1 MTPHL
6 VSRLRSRVSGRD
18 RVRSLSAGFTLI
30 EVLVVIVIIGL
41 LVGLVG
47 PRVFSQLSDAKQ
59 RTAKIQIQSFASGLD
74 LFALDV
80 GRYPTTGE
88 SLQALYV
95 KPGNIAGWNGP
106 YLRGN
111 GVPMD
116 PWGRP
121 YLYRSPGQGR
131 PFEIVSHGAS
141 AREDGSTDIVSWRD

>member
-1 MTPHL
+1 M
-6 VSRLRSRVSGRD
+6 
-18 RVRSLSAGFTLI
+18 
-30 EVLVVIVIIGL
+30 VIVIIGL

-95 KPGNIAGWNGP
+95 KPGNIPGWNGP

-116 PWGRP
+116 PWGKP
-121 YLYRSPGQGR
+121 YIYRSPGQGH
-131 PFEIVSHGAS
+131 PFEIVSHGSS

>member
-1 MTPHL
+1 
-6 VSRLRSRVSGRD
+6 VSGRE
-18 RVRSLSAGFTLI
+18 RAGSLSAGFTLI
-30 EVLVVIVIIGL
+30 EVLVVVVIIGL

-95 KPGNIAGWNGP
+95 KPGNIPGWNGP

-131 PFEIVSHGAS
+131 PFEIVSHGSS
-141 AREDGSTDIVSWRD
+141 AREDGSTDIVSWHD